1 MASVDYSLN
10 VKKYVPCPDA
20 AAVRGIVQ
28 YLGIALRRPD
38 SAIVATA
45 DPRERA
51 RLRESFLKRRLKLAL
66 PDDELDAA
74 VTDVLHAMST
84 DRAKSRVTVCY
95 LLADRFGKLPLFAH
109 A

>member
-10 VKKYVPCPDA
+10 VKKYVPFPDD

-28 YLGIALRRPD
+28 YLGTALRRPD
-38 SAIVATA
+38 SAVVATA

-51 RLRESFLKRRLKLAL
+51 RLRESFLKRRLKVAL

-74 VTDVLHAMST
+74 VSDVLHAMAT

-95 LLADRFGKLPLFAH
+95 LLAHRFGKLPLFAH
-109 A
+109 E